1 MKIQIFLR
9 KHTPVSIISFLLLLT
24 TTLLG
29 CNTINRALE
38 IDSVLLTPDD
48 LRTMGVR
55 KSNRIGAPIED
66 LQKLRAIGAYKQR
79 GTQLT
84 VQYWLFAS
92 ASAAKKAAEGEW
104 IWLFAAPANFHPEL
118 NPEDVIGDATWHRI
132 HGSRKEWENGPT
144 DIWFVKHN
152 LLVSVRTTTG
162 HPSNRIQFARDTA
175 RKIEAKINAVVEKK

>member
-1 MKIQIFLR
+1 MKTQILLR
-9 KHTPVSIISFLLLLT
+9 KHTPVSIISFFLLLT

-38 IDSVLLTPDD
+38 IDAVLLTLDD

-55 KSNRIGAPIED
+55 TDKRIGVPIEH
-66 LQKLRAIGAYKQR
+66 LKELHIISAYEQR

-92 ASAAKKAAEGEW
+92 ASAAKKAAEGQW
-104 IWLFAAPANFHPEL
+104 IWFFAAPANFHPQL

-132 HGSRKEWENGPT
+132 HRSRKEWENGPT
-144 DIWFVKHN
+144 DIWFVKYN
-152 LLVSVRTTTG
+152 LLVSVRTKG
-162 HPSNRIQFARDTA
+162 HPSNRLQFARDTA
-175 RKIEAKINAVVEKK
+175 RKIEAEINAIVEKK